1 VSSPPVALAS
11 PDRATSAASDAR
23 IIYDWLIDPGAPRAV
38 FVVAVLEVAGT
49 AGYARHRPAPRRA
62 GLGPGGRAS
71 RCRAHGAIVEG
82 RRTSPPQ
89 PTTLQEEDHA
99 MPDKTYKLIELVGV
113 SPDSVQQAVRN
124 AITRA
129 SESLK
134 GIDWFEVTEIRG
146 TVSSGQVS
154 EFQVKLKVGF
164 RILSEQELKGA

>member
-1 VSSPPVALAS
+1 
-11 PDRATSAASDAR
+11 
-23 IIYDWLIDPGAPRAV
+23 
-38 FVVAVLEVAGT
+38 
-49 AGYARHRPAPRRA
+49 
-62 GLGPGGRAS
+62 
-71 RCRAHGAIVEG
+71 
-82 RRTSPPQ
+82 
-89 PTTLQEEDHA
+89 

-146 TVSSGQVS
+146 VVNSGQVS